1 MKKFIFLFIFCLS
14 FIFVFGSIANA
25 KVLVAYFTLSGNTEK
40 VAKNIQKAVD
50 GDLYKIELLKP
61 YPKEYKKQTELAKQE
76 LKDNVFPAIKEGPA
90 NIDDYDVV
98 FIGSPVWW
106 GTISTPVRTFL
117 NSGNLK
123 GKVVIPFVT
132 HGGGGADNS
141 FSDTKKLCNGC
152 KSVIEK
158 GWSGYGSI
166 GIGAEKWAK
175 NVLKNINTK

>member
-1 MKKFIFLFIFCLS
+1 MKKFIFLFIFTLS

-76 LKDNVFPAIKEGPA
+76 LKDNVFPAIKERPA

-132 HGGGGADNS
+132 HGGGCADNS

-152 KSVIEK
+152 KTVIEK
-158 GWSGYGSI
+158 GWSGYGSM
-166 GIGAEKWAK
+166 GIGVEKWAK